1 MEISEI
7 QSIYKTDPAK
17 LVSGIID
24 SKAAIKDL
32 SGTAYKTEDFIKQF
46 DPKGHKVLNPADR
59 PNKMKNKGGQLQA
72 VPISRLPIPLQKI
85 IVKRAVSFLLGNPV
99 KIKGPGEN
107 EPQQKI
113 EAFVKKLWQDSKLD
127 YLNKDLARI
136 LFSETEAA
144 EIWFSEE
151 APKGYWEGTAG
162 VGAINR
168 RLRVKIVSE
177 GTKDKLFPVFSK
189 SGDLVAFGRHYSV
202 DEAGEKV
209 EQFDLYQETT
219 VSRYAK
225 KTKDWEFVQE
235 GTHGF
240 DKMPV
245 IYYKID
251 WPLWFD
257 VQEMIERFETRL
269 SNFADT
275 NDYFGDPIIT
285 VKGQVEG
292 FADKGESGKLL
303 QLTKDAEANYLTWQ
317 HAPESTKLE
326 FETLIKLIFSMTQT
340 PDISFESVK
349 GIGQVSGV
357 ALELLFLD
365 AHLKAKENEAFFGL
379 GIQRRLN
386 FLTHAAAL
394 LMPALKPAAQ
404 TVLEPV
410 FTPYMPNNVK
420 EMVSLLSDAV
430 GGKAVMSI
438 ATAVKNNPLVSNA
451 AEEIELMK
459 QDSLGGLEE

>member
-1 MEISEI
+1 MEIVEI
-7 QSIYKTDPAK
+7 QSIYKTEPAK
-17 LVSGIID
+17 LVSGIIET
-24 SKAAIKDL
+24 KPAVKDL
-32 SGTAYKTEDFIKQF
+32 SGTTYKTEDFIKQF
-46 DPKGHKVLNPADR
+46 DPKGHKVLDPGHR
-59 PNKMKNKGGQLQA
+59 PNKIKKKDGQSVS
-72 VPISRLPIPLQKI
+72 VPVSRLPIPLQKI

-107 EPQQKI
+107 EAQQKI

-144 EIWFSEE
+144 EIWFSEQAE
-151 APKGYWEGTAG
+151 KGYWEGTAG
-162 VGAINR
+162 AGAIDR
-168 RLRVKIVSE
+168 KLRVKIVSE
-177 GTKDKLFPVFSK
+177 GTKDKLYPVFSK
-189 SGDLVAFGRHYSV
+189 SRDLVAFGRYYSV
-202 DEAGEKV
+202 QEAGETV
-209 EQFDLYQETT
+209 EQFDLYQEKT
-219 VSRYAK
+219 VTRYAK
-225 KTKDWEFVQE
+225 KTKDWEFVEE
-235 GTHGF
+235 GPHGF
-240 DKMPV
+240 DKMPIV
-245 IYYKID
+245 YYKID

-285 VKGQVEG
+285 VKGEVQG

-365 AHLKAKENEAFFGL
+365 AHLKAKENETFFGL

-394 LMPALKPAAQ
+394 LMPSLKAARQ

-410 FTPYMPNNVK
+410 FTPYMPSNVK
-420 EMVSLLSDAV
+420 ETVALLGDAV

-438 ATAVKNNPLVSNA
+438 STAVRNNPLVSDPNK
-451 AEEIELMK
+451 ELELMK
-459 QDSLGGLEE
+459 EDSLGGLEE